1 MQLCTLGLFLILIT
15 IISTTSDSVSHFG
28 TLLSFFGI
36 KSFICKCHLPEQF
49 CAVGHAQNVH
59 RRSFSLQDLSTH
71 STLVALTTNSACTK
85 PSTTSLTCHD
95 EFGAF
100 SCAWQRS
107 HGDWYVAEPRTVMPF
122 APGEAPTHRYL
133 VGVAKGG
140 TGVLQLDTCP
150 GM

>member
-1 MQLCTLGLFLILIT
+1 MRARFAPSNRMMMLMLIRVGIR
-15 IISTTSDSVSHFG
+15 

-85 PSTTSLTCHD
+85 RDAVDVFIRVAMMVSDGLRLGPLRLVLKRRLHLT
-95 EFGAF
+95 
-100 SCAWQRS
+100 
-107 HGDWYVAEPRTVMPF
+107 
-122 APGEAPTHRYL
+122 
-133 VGVAKGG
+133 
-140 TGVLQLDTCP
+140 
-150 GM
+150 